1 MKFVCYKEFDDP
13 LEPTF
18 PGLIYKGK
26 TLPLARVVAVAEAFH
41 PRGLQAPDDLNALIG
56 LLPSIAA
63 AVKDLEKK
71 KVLDLIWQE
80 VGVTI
85 VAPLPRPN
93 RILAIGRN
101 YADHAK
107 ELGNDVPDTPIVFLK
122 PSTAVIS
129 SGENIVLPTGKGKIE
144 HEGELAVV
152 IGKGGKHVPEDEA
165 LGLVAGYT
173 LCNDV
178 TARDQQKRDFAKG
191 LPWFLSKGYD
201 TFAPLGP
208 CLVTPDEIKDPQDL
222 EITVKV
228 NGEVRQKANTSL
240 MIFSI
245 AKLISY
251 LSDQFALEPGDVI
264 ITGSPSG
271 IGPLVSGDV
280 VEVSIPEIGTL
291 SNPVVNEDE

>member
-41 PRGLQAPDDLNALIG
+41 PRGVQVPDDLNALIA
-56 LLPSIAA
+56 LLPTFSATL
-63 AVKDLEKK
+63 KDLEKN

-107 ELGNDVPDTPIVFLK
+107 ELGNDVPDSPIVFMK
-122 PSTAVIS
+122 PSTAVIA
-129 SGENIVLPTGKGKIE
+129 SGENIVLPTGVGKVE

-152 IGKGGKHVPEDEA
+152 IGKAGKHVSEEEA
-165 LGLVAGYT
+165 MSLVAGYT

-178 TARDQQKRDFAKG
+178 TARDRQTRDFAKG

-208 CLVTPDEIKDPQDL
+208 CLVTVDEIKNPADL
-222 EITVKV
+222 TITVTV
-228 NGEVRQKANTSL
+228 NGEVRQQANTSL

-245 AKLISY
+245 PKLISY

-271 IGPLVSGDV
+271 IGPLVAGDV
-280 VEVSIPEIGTL
+280 VEVTIPEIGTL
-291 SNPVVNEDE
+291 SNPVVNEED

>member
-1 MKFVCYKEFDDP
+1 VKFVCYKEFDDP

-41 PRGLQAPDDLNALIG
+41 PRGVQVPDDLNALIG
-56 LLPSIAA
+56 LLPTFSATL
-63 AVKDLEKK
+63 KDLEKN
-71 KVLDLIWQE
+71 KVLDMIWQE

-122 PSTAVIS
+122 PSTAVIA
-129 SGENIVLPTGKGKIE
+129 SGESIVLPAGKGRVE

-152 IGKGGKHVPEDEA
+152 IGKAGKNVPEDEA
-165 LGLVAGYT
+165 MSLVAGYT

-208 CLVTPDEIKDPQDL
+208 CLVTADEIKNPADL
-222 EITVKV
+222 TITVTV
-228 NGEVRQKANTSL
+228 NGEVRQQANTSL

-245 AKLISY
+245 PKLISY
-251 LSDQFALEPGDVI
+251 LSHQFALEPGDVI

-271 IGPLVSGDV
+271 IGPIVAGDV
-280 VEVSIPEIGTL
+280 VEVTIPEIGTL
-291 SNPVVNEDE
+291 SNPVVNEDD